1 MKYKTNY
8 KNIDDGRETVIPWE
22 VMGFINLLYTL
33 GIIPKVSINADFMNK
48 YRPDLLWNEYKAGYG
63 KSYNEL
69 KEHFEDLEKEK

>member
-1 MKYKTNY
+1 MKYKMNY
-8 KNIDDGRETVIPWE
+8 KNIDDGRKTVIPWE

-33 GIIPKVSINADFMNK
+33 GIIPKVIINADFINK
-48 YRPDLLWNEYKAGYG
+48 YRPDLLCNEYKAGYG